1 MPGLLEDLVEA
12 KTLSIIKTL
21 SKDQTKI
28 FHLNSLSKGAKVP
41 VSSTA
46 RIIKRLVK
54 KKYAEEIK
62 LGKISVYKWT
72 NNKKTEHL
80 EKFMKN

>member
-1 MPGLLEDLVEA
+1 MPGLLDDLVEA

-21 SKDQTKI
+21 SKDKTKI
-28 FHLNSLSKGAKVP
+28 FHLNSLAKSAHVP

-54 KKYAEEIK
+54 KKYAEEMK

-72 NNKKTEHL
+72 DNKKTKQLIKIMES
-80 EKFMKN
+80 